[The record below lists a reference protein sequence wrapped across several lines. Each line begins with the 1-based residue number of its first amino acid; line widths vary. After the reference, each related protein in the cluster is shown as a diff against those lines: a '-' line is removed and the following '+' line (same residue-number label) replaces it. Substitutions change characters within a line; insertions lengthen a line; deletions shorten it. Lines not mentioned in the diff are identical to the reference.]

1 MIEATY
7 VLTIDDLM
15 EPGKEGY
22 RRDASVKRYRL
33 QWAVVGLGLIAIVL
47 TQKPSPFYW
56 MILLGLL
63 FVWNAINLPAPYLK
77 RHFQKSV
84 TNEQV
89 VAQIDDGGVTIEAPT
104 ARTEMKWA
112 AFSYALETPNTFT
125 LFTIANLMYVFPKR
139 AFSEQSC
146 EEFRRLIVQKG
157 IRTKPR

>member
-1 MIEATY
+1 
-7 VLTIDDLM
+7 M

-33 QWAVVGLGLIAIVL
+33 QWAVVGLGLIVIVL

-56 MILLGLL
+56 MILLG
-63 FVWNAINLPAPYLK
+63 
-77 RHFQKSV
+77 
-84 TNEQV
+84 
-89 VAQIDDGGVTIEAPT
+89 VA
-104 ARTEMKWA
+104 
-112 AFSYALETPNTFT
+112 YALETPNTFT